1 MEDSA
6 MYHCITKHPR
16 LEKLFIVLVSY
27 LSVLSLS
34 RIISLNGDGAV
45 YFGGAYFGY
54 NLTAVLYFA
63 VTAWLLHRFLHLTDR
78 RLFAVSTAGGLL
90 LGAAIVYGGYAHYV
104 NDIFVSVPEGLLQPF
119 LAVGISACTTPV
131 CAELLQLP
139 SRFARW
145 SAGRRPGPSG
155 RFQTFLDTHHGC
167 CFLLVWA
174 ILMLSYLP
182 VFLCQWPGNFV
193 FDAKYQ
199 MSEVYHSSYSTHHPL
214 LHTLLMG
221 GAYKLGLRMG
231 NPSAGY
237 QLYTLL
243 QMLVLT
249 SAFAYLLL
257 YLCQKSAPFCIR
269 VATLLWYILFPMH
282 SLFAISATKDV
293 LFAAFF
299 LYYAVFLYRL
309 VVDRE
314 VFRWYGYAGMISTGV
329 LMALFRNNALYA
341 LCAAGLILLLFIKT
355 LAARLRLLLP
365 TIAILLLTSICGR
378 GLIAA
383 AHAYSPD
390 TNREM
395 MSVPLQGLARV
406 ASYRGS
412 ELDPALYEEICQ
424 YIPAENIPSYNPYLS
439 DPVKN
444 QANELLLRDN
454 KLNFFKLW
462 LKVGLQFPDEYL
474 ESFISNTMGYW
485 YPLNQGMY
493 VSADIALYHTLIGVE
508 EEIVKQDY
516 FPLAGYYY
524 NYFFYQG
531 NYRNTPILGY
541 LFRNAPYV
549 WLLILTLLWS
559 VWRKRYRLL
568 LWGMLPLMYLG
579 TCFLGPMAALRYIYC
594 LIVCVPLLLYG
605 MCTMEAPPGKNMSK

>member
-1 MEDSA
+1 
-6 MYHCITKHPR
+6 MYRYITKHPR
-16 LEKLFIVLVSY
+16 LEKIFIALVSY

-34 RIISLNGDGAV
+34 RIISLNGDGGV
-45 YFGGAYFGY
+45 YFGGSYFGY

-63 VTAWLLHRFLHLTDR
+63 VTAWLLHRFLHLADR
-78 RLFAVSTAGGLL
+78 RLTAVSTAGGLL
-90 LGAAIVYGGYAHYV
+90 LGLAVVYGGYAHYV
-104 NDIFVSVPEGLLQPF
+104 NNIFISVQEGLMQPF
-119 LAVGISACTTPV
+119 LALGISACGAPI

-139 SRFARW
+139 NRFEKW
-145 SAGRRPGPSG
+145 NAGRRPGPSG
-155 RFQTFLDTHHGC
+155 RLQTFLAAHHRC
-167 CFLLVWA
+167 YFLLVWA

-199 MSEVYHSSYSTHHPL
+199 LSEVYHSSYSTHHPL

-237 QLYTLL
+237 QLYTLF
-243 QMLVLT
+243 QMLALT

-257 YLCQKSAPFCIR
+257 YLYKKSAPRCIR
-269 VATLLWYILFPMH
+269 IGTLLWFILFPMH
-282 SLFAISATKDV
+282 SVFAISATKDV

-299 LYYAVFLYRL
+299 LYYAVFLFRL

-314 VFRWYGYAGMISTGV
+314 VFRWQSYAGMIAVGG

-355 LAARLRLLLP
+355 MAARLRLLLSV
-365 TIAILLLTSICGR
+365 TAILLLTSLCNR
-378 GLIAA
+378 GLIAFT
-383 AHAYSPD
+383 HAYSPD

-406 ASYRGS
+406 ASYRGA
-412 ELDPALYEEICQ
+412 ELDPALYEEICL

-444 QANELLLRDN
+444 QADELLLRDN
-454 KLNFFKLW
+454 KINFLKLW

-474 ESFISNTMGYW
+474 ESIITNTMGYW

-493 VSADIALYHTLIGVE
+493 VSADVSLYHTLIGVE
-508 EEIVKQDY
+508 QEIVKRDY

-531 NYRNTPILGY
+531 KYHNTPILGY

-559 VWRKRYRLL
+559 VWQKRYRLL

-605 MCTMEAPPGKNMSK
+605 MCSMETPA

>member
-1 MEDSA
+1 M
-6 MYHCITKHPR
+6 
-16 LEKLFIVLVSY
+16 
-27 LSVLSLS
+27 SLS
-34 RIISLNGDGAV
+34 RVISLNGDGAV

-63 VTAWLLHRFLHLTDR
+63 VTAWLLHRFLHLADR
-78 RLFAVSTAGGLL
+78 RLAIVSTAGGLL
-90 LGAAIVYGGYAHYV
+90 MGLAVVYGGYAHYA
-104 NDIFVSVPEGLLQPF
+104 NNIFMSVSESILQPF
-119 LAVGISACTTPV
+119 LALGISACTTPV

-139 SRFARW
+139 TRFVKW
-145 SAGRRPGPSG
+145 SAGRCPGPAG
-155 RFQTFLDTHHGC
+155 RIQIFLAAHHRC
-167 CFLLVWA
+167 YFLLVWG

-182 VFLCQWPGNFV
+182 IFLCQWPGNFV

-199 MSEVYHSSYSTHHPL
+199 LSEVCYDSYSTHHPL

-221 GAYKLGLRMG
+221 EAYKLGLRLG
-231 NPSAGY
+231 NPSVGY

-257 YLCQKSAPFCIR
+257 YLYKKSAPRCIR
-269 VATLLWYILFPMH
+269 IGTLLWFIFFPMH
-282 SLFAISATKDV
+282 SVFAISATKDV

-299 LYYAVFLYRL
+299 LYFALFLFRL

-314 VFRWYGYAGMISTGV
+314 SFTWRSYTGMILAGV
-329 LMALFRNNALYA
+329 LMTLFRNNALYA
-341 LCAAGLILLLFIKT
+341 LCAAILILLLFTMT
-355 LAARLRLLLP
+355 LAARLRLLL
-365 TIAILLLTSICGR
+365 TTAAILLLFSLCDK
-378 GLIAA
+378 GLIAYT
-383 AHAYSPD
+383 HASSPD

-406 ASYRGS
+406 ASYRGA
-412 ELDPALYEEICQ
+412 ELDPALYEEICL
-424 YIPAENIPSYNPYLS
+424 YIPAENIPNYNPYLS

-444 QANELLLRDN
+444 QADELLLRDN
-454 KLNFFKLW
+454 KVNFLKLW

-474 ESFISNTMGYW
+474 ESIVTNTLGYW
-485 YPLNQGMY
+485 FPLNQGMY
-493 VSADIALYHTLIGVE
+493 VSADVALYHTLIGVE
-508 EEIVKQDY
+508 NEIVKRDY
-516 FPLAGYYY
+516 LPVAGYYY
-524 NYFFYQG
+524 NYFFLQE
-531 NYRNTPILGY
+531 NYHNTPVLGY

-559 VWRKRYRLL
+559 IWRKHRRLL

-605 MCTMEAPPGKNMSK
+605 MCSAQAPLRQDIHADSSE